1 MEDYIDGM
9 VIKSK
14 QIGGHLADL
23 GEVFSVLR
31 EYKLH
36 LNASKCSFGISTGR
50 FLGYILTHQGIEVN
64 PDQIKAINGL
74 HSPRNPKEVQKLIE
88 MVTALNRFISRFAD
102 RCRPFFLL
110 LHKWKD
116 FHWTEECVAAFEEL
130 KQYLSSPPILF
141 RPEKEEVLYAYLAI
155 TNYAVSLVLVK
166 NKDGVQRHIY
176 YVSKSL

>member
-50 FLGYILTHQGIEVN
+50 FLGYILTHQGLRSTPIRLRLLTICTLLGI
-64 PDQIKAINGL
+64 PKKYIN
-74 HSPRNPKEVQKLIE
+74 
-88 MVTALNRFISRFAD
+88 
-102 RCRPFFLL
+102 
-110 LHKWKD
+110 
-116 FHWTEECVAAFEEL
+116 
-130 KQYLSSPPILF
+130 
-141 RPEKEEVLYAYLAI
+141 
-155 TNYAVSLVLVK
+155 
-166 NKDGVQRHIY
+166 
-176 YVSKSL
+176 